1 MIIIGGRQGDVP
13 MPKPVLHLISGKI
26 ASGKST
32 LAKSLAFEGST
43 VLLSEDHW
51 LSRLYPE
58 QIKSVTDYVRLARQI
73 REVLG
78 PLVIDI
84 LRAGVTVILDFP
96 ANTPQD
102 RQWLRD
108 LADAAEASHCVHYI
122 EVDDD
127 TCRDRLH
134 LRNHRGEHEF
144 AATDA
149 EFELITSYFQAPH
162 EDEGLQVE
170 IHRH

>member
-1 MIIIGGRQGDVP
+1 

-32 LAKSLAFEGST
+32 LAKSLAAEGST

-58 QIKSVTDYVRLARQI
+58 QIKSVTDYVRLGRQI

-78 PLVIDI
+78 PLVIDV
-84 LRAGVTVILDFP
+84 LRAGVTVVLDFP
-96 ANTPQD
+96 ANTAQD

-108 LADAAEASHCVHYI
+108 LADAAKVPHLVHYI

-149 EFELITSYFQAPH
+149 EFDLITSYFRAPH
-162 EDEGLQVE
+162 ENEGLQIEV
-170 IHRH
+170 HRN